1 VHLDHGDALLGEEVR
16 LVSADE
22 AASEDDGEIHCE
34 PLARTYGTGAG
45 IDVEPGRLE
54 LGHEQGLAGRQ
65 DENTPAVRPHGGIF
79 PRWATFK
86 AWVVGIGTGMRVN
99 ALDHVAL
106 WVDDRD
112 AVADFVAERL
122 GMHVI
127 ERTDAFTLV
136 GADARR
142 GKLTLFAA
150 EGPREQGVLSEI
162 AIRVPAGAHGLPAAP
177 AGVPLIAVETPG
189 EPYDIDHVTF
199 RVPDPESAFSELATL
214 GFEDEGGRLRAGGA
228 YVDLE
233 RGEPAET
240 ERPILNHLGLLV
252 DSTEDHIAE
261 ARRRGLDIDNIVDA
275 ANTYALFV
283 WGPSGIKLEY
293 VEHKP
298 TFSLV

>member
-1 VHLDHGDALLGEEVR
+1 
-16 LVSADE
+16 
-22 AASEDDGEIHCE
+22 
-34 PLARTYGTGAG
+34 
-45 IDVEPGRLE
+45 
-54 LGHEQGLAGRQ
+54 
-65 DENTPAVRPHGGIF
+65 
-79 PRWATFK
+79 
-86 AWVVGIGTGMRVN
+86 MRVN
-99 ALDHVAL
+99 SLDHVAL

-112 AVADFVAERL
+112 AVADFAGERL

-150 EGPREQGVLSEI
+150 EGPRDQGVLSEI
-162 AIRVPAGAHGLPAAP
+162 AIRVPQGAGELPAAP
-177 AGVPLIAVETPG
+177 AGVPLVAVSTPG

-199 RVPDPESAFSELATL
+199 RVPDPQPAFAELSTL
-214 GFEDEGGRLRAGGA
+214 GFEVEGGRLRAGEA
-228 YVDLE
+228 FVELE
-233 RGEPAET
+233 PGEPADT
-240 ERPILNHLGLLV
+240 ERPLLNHLGLLV

-261 ARRRGLDIDNIVDA
+261 ARRRGLDIDNIFDA

>member
-1 VHLDHGDALLGEEVR
+1 MNLDHRDALLGEEVR
-16 LVSADE
+16 LVAADE
-22 AASEDDGEIHCE
+22 AAPADDGEIHCK

-54 LGHEQGLAGRQ
+54 LGNEHRLAGRQ
-65 DENTPAVRPHGGIF
+65 DENTPAVPPHGGIF

-86 AWVVGIGTGMRVN
+86 AWVMGTGTGMRVN

-162 AIRVPAGAHGLPAAP
+162 AIRVPAGADGLPAAP
-177 AGVPLIAVETPG
+177 AGVPLVAVETPR

-199 RVPDPESAFSELATL
+199 RVPDPEGAFSELATL

-233 RGEPAET
+233 RGESAQT